1 MTLKQ
6 KRSGVDRAELKVALL
21 IGMITV
27 VGFLLRFYHLGDQ
40 SLWLDEAIS
49 SNAAAALLQY
59 DSPVFPS
66 GHIYGRAILNTYLI
80 ALSYNIFGVSEFAGR
95 LPSVIFGTL
104 TIPIVYFIGAKLE
117 NRNVGILASIFIAF
131 SVWEIMW
138 SRQAR
143 MYQQL
148 QFFYLASILLIYEFN
163 NNRTT
168 KNFVLLVICILGA
181 MSSHLFGYVLIPMAL
196 IYFLIGNIDIAKRIQ
211 IESIDIRPVVLSLA
225 ILLVLIFATD
235 LTRVISQ
242 VFNTRYDYFGSYIY
256 FLEDWVPLFFY
267 LAPLG
272 AVMAFEKRPGLGTL
286 LILSY
291 MIPFY
296 FISFHVKL
304 LGFRYLY
311 FIFPILVVF
320 SSLLIIKL
328 TEHKKEQLLP
338 KLRFPNTKVL
348 INSAIII
355 LLLLASVAQFQLTP
369 EDNYKLEPRTPQAEF
384 KEAYNTIKTN
394 MGPDDAIM
402 AGWTPLAQYYIGKC
416 DYWLAFPITGTG
428 IDDFLINNTQY
439 DVYANA
445 TAIRDVRALEDV
457 INAHTQGWIVV
468 DDMTQRGIRPE
479 MRSYL
484 SNDTIFKVE
493 SYDSLKVY
501 RWNLSLYDE
510 IENSN

>member
-1 MTLKQ
+1 MTFKQ
-6 KRSGVDRAELKVALL
+6 KISDVNRAELKVALL

-27 VGFLLRFYHLGDQ
+27 VGFLLRVYQLGNQ

-59 DSPVFPS
+59 GSPVFPS
-66 GHIYGRAILNTYLI
+66 GYIYGRAILNTYLI

-104 TIPIVYFIGAKLE
+104 TIPVVYFIGARLE
-117 NRNVGILASIFIAF
+117 NRNAGILASIFIAF

-148 QFFYLASILLIYEFN
+148 QFFYFASILLIYEFN

-168 KNFVLLVICILGA
+168 KNFILLVICILGA
-181 MSSHLFGYVLIPMAL
+181 MSSHLFGYVLIPIAF
-196 IYFLIGNIDIAKRIQ
+196 IYFLIGNIDIAKKIQ
-211 IESIDIRPVVLSLA
+211 IKSIDMRPVVLSLA
-225 ILLVLIFATD
+225 ILMIVIFATD
-235 LTRVISQ
+235 LTCVISQ

-272 AVMAFEKRPGLGTL
+272 AVMSFQKRPGLAML
-286 LILSY
+286 LIVSY
-291 MIPFY
+291 IIPFY

-311 FIFPILVVF
+311 FIFPILVLF

-328 TEHKKEQLLP
+328 TKNKNEQLLP
-338 KLRFPNTKVL
+338 KLQLPNVKVF

-355 LLLLASVAQFQLTP
+355 LLLLTSVAQFQLTP

-384 KEAYNTIKTN
+384 KEAYNTINTN
-394 MGPDDAIM
+394 MGPDDAII
-402 AGWTPLAQYYIGKC
+402 AGWTPLAQYYLGRC

-445 TAIRDVRALEDV
+445 TAIRDVQALEDV
-457 INAHTQGWIVV
+457 VDAHDQGWIVV
-468 DDMTQRGIRPE
+468 DDMTQRSISPE
-479 MRSYL
+479 MTSYL

-493 SYDSLKVY
+493 SYDSLIVY
-501 RWNLSLYDE
+501 RWDL
-510 IENSN
+510 